1 MSTMLRLF
9 PDFII
14 GSSSNIGG
22 LSNPKQFYKYNR
34 RDAVQTT
41 IEGSINNL
49 TTSTLFKD
57 ISSKSWVIDINNISN
72 ATVNGVVMGPT
83 SCNNYGGISIAVEF
97 YTGSQQS
104 PQLIQT
110 SFRGG
115 STSTPY
121 IFAAAPKVL
130 NIFPDTPYRLVP
142 DRGYYSNST
151 NVPNIPGHNGLGLRH
166 PGVGVILDAPISNV
180 TKIKIYVA
188 PGPGHNSSG
197 GFAGIQF
204 AYGAVLGYTGARST
218 EQGLLDEV
226 LSYSSNSSISYVNSS
241 KISEV
246 CGVMQLNSPGRTK
259 NTYSLKLSLV
269 SGSVVRRL
277 THVVSTNSFM
287 YAQVNPFIDGKND
300 NTESLKEQLNSCFV
314 RVDGQLSVTN
324 VHGDLYDVDLKL
336 EEL

>member
-14 GSSSNIGG
+14 GSSSNIVG

-41 IEGSINNL
+41 TEGSINNL
-49 TTSTLFKD
+49 TTSTVFKD
-57 ISSKSWVIDINNISN
+57 IGAKSWVIDINNIPS
-72 ATVNGVVMGPT
+72 ATVNGVVLGPT

-104 PQLIQT
+104 PQLLQT
-110 SFRGG
+110 NFRGD

-130 NIFPDTPYRLVP
+130 NVFPDTPFRMIP
-142 DRGYYSNST
+142 DRGYYSNDT
-151 NVPNIPGHNGLGLRH
+151 NVANIPGHNRQALRH
-166 PGVGVILDAPISNV
+166 PGVGVILDTPVGGV

-188 PGPGHNSSG
+188 PGPGHTTSEGNS
-197 GFAGIQF
+197 GIQF
-204 AYGAVLGYTGARST
+204 AYGAVLGYTGVRST

-226 LSYSSNSSISYVNSS
+226 LSYSSNSSISYANSS

-246 CGVMQLNSPGRTK
+246 CGVMQLSSPGRTK
-259 NTYSLKLSLV
+259 NTYNLKLSLV
-269 SGSVVRRL
+269 SGSVVKRL

-314 RVDGQLSVTN
+314 RIDGQLSVTN